1 MTGLLD
7 YVKALEGRPNK
18 ARGEQ
23 VLTFLEELGVE
34 ATIQESRLL
43 HVRNII
49 VDLPPGPAQ
58 KRLLFSAHYDAYPGS
73 PAANDNASS
82 VAVLLGL
89 CQELRE
95 GPVPL
100 RVVFFD
106 REEAWLRTPFLRL
119 GLRGSLYHAFR
130 HSLQDITA
138 VYNLEFCGM
147 GDCLVLWP
155 IGDRERDLPVV
166 KEVMGAAARLSLP
179 WIEAYLPW
187 YFLSSDHLSFRLRGM
202 ANALTLSLLPSA
214 RVSAIKEL
222 LKNTS
227 ALKLLPGRRLRLPS
241 PLSLIHTPYD
251 TASRLSEES
260 LKLMLAVLLEVCK
273 EGAKLPGQD
282 SNLG

>member
-1 MTGLLD
+1 
-7 YVKALEGRPNK
+7 
-18 ARGEQ
+18 
-23 VLTFLEELGVE
+23 
-34 ATIQESRLL
+34 ESRLL
-43 HVRNII
+43 RLRNII
-49 VDLPPGPAQ
+49 VDLPPGPVQ
-58 KRLLFSAHYDAYPGS
+58 KRMLFSAHYDAYPGS
-73 PAANDNASS
+73 PAANDNASG

-95 GPVPL
+95 GQVPM
-100 RVVFFD
+100 RAVFFD

-147 GDCLVLWP
+147 GDYLVLWP
-155 IGDRERDLPVV
+155 IGNGDKDLPAV
-166 KEVMGAAARLSLP
+166 KEAREAAARLGIPSV
-179 WIEAYLPW
+179 EAHIPW
-187 YFLSSDHLSFRLRGM
+187 YFLSSDHLSFRLKGL
-202 ANALTLSLLPSA
+202 ANALTLTLLPSA

-222 LKNTS
+222 LSNTS
-227 ALKLLPGRRLRLPS
+227 VLKLLPGRRPWLPP

-273 EGAKLPGQD
+273 ERAKLPGQD
-282 SNLG
+282 GSTSSLK